1 MNNDTTSDKIAN
13 SAMSPIEEVQRL
25 KADIWTEDYIPKS
38 LASMSSKQAKKKLA
52 ELPVIVAEGDSWFDY
67 PVGIDVLDQIRRL
80 WGYKIHRFSKAGDTL
95 ENMAYGT
102 DINRQFQR
110 RTPEIEEVKA
120 AVRKHKPGFVLFSG
134 GGNDVAGDELISYL
148 NHVEAPSYGRSK
160 AWLRADVWTSALTQM
175 EAAIKH
181 FATAMW
187 SAHPSTKIVMHGY
200 ARPVPD
206 GRAVINFPFGFK
218 FVGPWLR
225 PAFARKGHP
234 NWEQT
239 EAYVGKLIDDY
250 NALIAKVGRDLGK
263 KFIYV
268 DTRPVVG
275 RNDWANE
282 LHPTNA
288 GFEAV
293 ARKIH
298 QDALQQK

>member
-1 MNNDTTSDKIAN
+1 MNNETTTDKIAS
-13 SAMSPIEEVQRL
+13 SAMSPIEEIQRL

-38 LASMSSKQAKKKLA
+38 LAGMSSKQAKKKLA
-52 ELPVIVAEGDSWFDY
+52 ELPVIVGEGDSWFDY

-110 RTPEIEEVKA
+110 EVPQIEEVKA
-120 AVRKHKPGFVLFSG
+120 AVRKHKPGFILFSG
-134 GGNDVAGDELISYL
+134 GGNDVAGDELISFL
-148 NHVEAPSYGRSK
+148 NHADAASSNGRK

-181 FATAMW
+181 FAKSMW
-187 SAHPSTKIVMHGY
+187 KEHSDAKIVMHGY

-206 GRAVINFPFGFK
+206 GRAVINFPLGFK

-225 PAFARKGHP
+225 PAFARKGYP
-234 NWEQT
+234 KWEQT
-239 EAYVGKLIDDY
+239 EAYVGQLFDDY
-250 NALIAKVGRDLGK
+250 NALIAKVSKDLGTR
-263 KFIYV
+263 FIYV